1 MKYDSIIEDINIY
14 KSNRHYRLGD
24 VILQRGLRWA
34 HDRDVILNDSVYD
47 GSFVKTYLRHYNCDH
62 NTIDD
67 LALLKAVRE
76 HTSDIDTL
84 DDYLYLNIRT
94 GDVLMTPEGKYDIK
108 NCYGA
113 FGPGTFLLNSEL
125 LYEEIRTI
133 KTATNIESIQLVTAM
148 HFGDNAIHDVWRYS
162 DEIVLKNKAHLL
174 EVMQYINED
183 INLPIIHNNNKH
195 LTMIQQIDHD
205 FLTMCVAKHI
215 ITESTHFGELIKKV
229 RNLIKYSKYK

>member
-47 GSFVKTYLRHYNCDH
+47 DSFVKTYLRHYNCDH

-76 HTSDIDTL
+76 HTGDIDTL
-84 DDYLYLNIRT
+84 DDYLYLSIRT

-108 NCYGA
+108 KCHGIGYGS
-113 FGPGTFLLNSEL
+113 FLLNSNL
-125 LYEEIRTI
+125 LYEKLETI
-133 KTATNIESIQLVTAM
+133 KTTTNIESVQLVTAM
-148 HFGDNAIHDVWRYS
+148 HFGDNEKHDTWRYN
-162 DEIVLKNKAHLL
+162 DEIVQKNKAHLL
-174 EVMQYINED
+174 KILQYINEN
-183 INLPIIHNNNKH
+183 INLTITHNNNQH

-205 FLTMCVAKHI
+205 FLTMCTAKHI
-215 ITESTHFGELIKKV
+215 ITEGTHFGELIMKI
-229 RNLIKYSKYK
+229 RNLIK

>member
-47 GSFVKTYLRHYNCDH
+47 NSFVKTYLCHYNCDR

-67 LALLKAVRE
+67 LALLKAVEE
-76 HTSDIDTL
+76 HTRNIDTL
-84 DDYLYLNIRT
+84 DNYLYLSIRT
-94 GDVLMTPEGKYDIK
+94 GDVLMTPDGKYDIK
-108 NCYGA
+108 NCYGTRY
-113 FGPGTFLLNSEL
+113 GSILLNSKL
-125 LYEEIRTI
+125 LYENIRTI
-133 KTATNIESIQLVTAM
+133 KTATNIKSIQLVTAM
-148 HFGDNAIHDVWRYS
+148 HFGDNDKDDVWRYS
-162 DEIVLKNKAHLL
+162 DEIVRKNRVHLL
-174 EVMQYINED
+174 EILQYISEN
-183 INLPIIHNNNKH
+183 INLPITHNNNKH

-215 ITESTHFGELIKKV
+215 ITEGNHFGELIMKV
-229 RNLIKYSKYK
+229 RNLIKSNI